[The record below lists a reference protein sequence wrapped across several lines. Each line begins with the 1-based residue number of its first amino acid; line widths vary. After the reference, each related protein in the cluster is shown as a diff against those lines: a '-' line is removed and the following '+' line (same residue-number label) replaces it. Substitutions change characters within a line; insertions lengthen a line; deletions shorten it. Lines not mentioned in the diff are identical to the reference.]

1 MCQEGNGSL
10 RMMNMRQFKQT
21 HSEVKKL
28 IKSKETAFQ
37 ERQTEQTKGL
47 CLLPRKESFLTPR
60 FPLPLGFLLTLRS
73 VLGSDPSMLKIDC
86 LILRKTHQGH
96 YNTPTH
102 RGRISTGTKHNPPRP
117 RTQQGF
123 WMASGKS
130 SPHASCSGVSPD
142 ILPSMTGHKTMCGVG
157 AGT

>member
-1 MCQEGNGSL
+1 
-10 RMMNMRQFKQT
+10 MMTIGQLKQT
-21 HSEVKKL
+21 RSEVKKL

-123 WMASGKS
+123 WNTESNEVFLVLFFS
-130 SPHASCSGVSPD
+130 SELAA
-142 ILPSMTGHKTMCGVG
+142 LPVNTTRSRLTLPFKP
-157 AGT
+157 